1 MWVCFLDHW
10 QIMWCVYA
18 CVCVC
23 VWMCVCVSVCVCVIS
38 GAFKIIDRPMC
49 VRERARIFV
58 CGCCV
63 RVRLCVC
70 LRDHWHICVHVCVCL
85 SLSLS
90 LSLPLARAV
99 SRFTGKN
106 SLKPALRSF
115 YIVHWAARWL
125 LRISTHPRLI
135 ENTLC
140 MLQSQHEPFLSLEFH
155 R

>member
-1 MWVCFLDHW
+1 VCVCVCVGVCVC
-10 QIMWCVYA
+10 WCVCVRE

-23 VWMCVCVSVCVCVIS
+23 VWSAVPLRSLTDPCVCEREREYLCVGVVCAYVCVFAFETIDTSVCMCVCVCVY
-38 GAFKIIDRPMC
+38 
-49 VRERARIFV
+49 
-58 CGCCV
+58 
-63 RVRLCVC
+63 
-70 LRDHWHICVHVCVCL
+70 L

-90 LSLPLARAV
+90 LSLSLARAV

-115 YIVHWAARWL
+115 YIVHWAVRWL
-125 LRISTHPRLI
+125 LRISTHTRLI

-140 MLQSQHEPFLSLEFH
+140 ILQSQHEPFLSLEFH